1 MRKLICFFIVLLLWV
16 FVGCSSEAPSVEVV
30 LKGVG
35 SVDLVVLVD
44 DPNYAV
50 TEMVKAFAD
59 KLGTYTGKNVAV
71 GELSEFDGEDSVYSV
86 YVDTVK
92 SHGSNLPYFD
102 FSFDDETFRTVEGI
116 SESISFY
123 EENYEICFGETSAYV
138 IAPNEFALYLALD
151 DFLAEFKEPSYTV
164 LSETKVNV
172 PCGPDS
178 ITPSKLIEKVG
189 DVQFL
194 FTEYKVT
201 FVEKY
206 YEADKP
212 GTALL
217 VDGDGRDGMQGGGT
231 DGKYA
236 YYALY
241 EDDIANI
248 YKFDLKDWTLVD
260 VSEALPTGHS
270 NDITYV
276 PEKNVLM
283 VADCTE
289 KDGWAGVYYVDPDTL
304 ELLNYGIL
312 PYGCR
317 GLDYSPVLQQYVV
330 TGSYTHNIYD
340 KDFNHIRSFN
350 CGFPRDTTQG
360 LYCDGSYVYD
370 SRWGDYTGPDYS
382 GDNRLLIHS
391 IDGEFISEGIIKGD
405 PCKGNSENEN
415 VFIYENMFY
424 VGYYNSPRTVNEYVM
439 VPVNMFE

>member
-1 MRKLICFFIVLLLWV
+1 MGMVYAVRLADGSFIVVDGGMPAYGNADRLYN
-16 FVGCSSEAPSVEVV
+16 A
-30 LKGVG
+30 LK
-35 SVDLVVLVD
+35 
-44 DPNYAV
+44 
-50 TEMVKAFAD
+50 E
-59 KLGTYTGKNVAV
+59 
-71 GELSEFDGEDSVYSV
+71 YS
-86 YVDTVK
+86 
-92 SHGSNLPYFD
+92 N
-102 FSFDDETFRTVEGI
+102 DEKP
-116 SESISFY
+116 
-123 EENYEICFGETSAYV
+123 V
-138 IAPNEFALYLALD
+138 IAAWL
-151 DFLAEFKEPSYTV
+151 
-164 LSETKVNV
+164 
-172 PCGPDS
+172 
-178 ITPSKLIEKVG
+178 ITHGHEDHIGGL
-189 DVQFL
+189 
-194 FTEYKVT
+194 TT

-248 YKFDLKDWTLVD
+248 YKFDLRDWTLVD
-260 VSEALPTGHS
+260 VSDALPTGHS